1 MVRAILEG
9 RKTQTRRIIKPQYEV
24 SGSIWTSIKTKTWMH
39 QSKIEN
45 CESLLK
51 VCPYGQVGDI
61 LWVRET
67 WQVVFELEYD
77 HHAMDGSCVNIREWI
92 PNFDSVEKTCVGLSS
107 EWSCASMP
115 ERNKYYVYMTS
126 DIQFIDGKHKLKW
139 KPSIFMP
146 KAASRIKLEITDIRV
161 ERLQDISE
169 EDAIAEGIQ
178 TLCDPK
184 ISKTGSG
191 EKFYNE
197 NDYPTDYYQRLWE
210 SINGKG
216 SWDLNPWVW
225 VISFK
230 RVNTL
235 ENSEFPLKEQQL
247 FMDIL
252 NDERDENNVP
262 KRIC

>member
-1 MVRAILEG
+1 MKERPILFSTPMVRAILEG

-161 ERLQDISE
+161 ERLCDITEKDAISE
-169 EDAIAEGIQ
+169 GIEYKEWKNGPVNCNGYKDYSGGGVYFPRPIA
-178 TLCDPK
+178 
-184 ISKTGSG
+184 S
-191 EKFYNE
+191 
-197 NDYPTDYYQRLWE
+197 YYSLWE

-216 SWDLNPWVW
+216 SWEKNPFVW
-225 VISFK
+225 VITF
-230 RVNTL
+230 N
-235 ENSEFPLKEQQL
+235 
-247 FMDIL
+247 
-252 NDERDENNVP
+252 
-262 KRIC
+262 RI